1 MDRESSSSRDS
12 SSDGSDDKDRP
23 RRTDSNPSQGSR
35 EPGRVSPYNSRE
47 RRDNRSPGLGQR
59 DEGRSAQRSPRGAN
73 DRFNRDDRPSRPGF
87 SRDDRPSRPGFSRDD
102 RPSRPGFNRDDR
114 PSRPGYNRDDRPS
127 RPGYNRDDRPS
138 RPGYNRDD
146 RPSRP
151 GYNRDDR
158 SRSESRPGPRGGRD
172 GNRDFRPREPGASRQ
187 YGALVRNSLENAEI
201 ADPIEAAIPRDVD
214 SSAKSTQNDR
224 LEREVWVRED
234 DRPTRMSNSRYVAPP
249 RRSSKKLDAMAK
261 AVDSE
266 LAQAGVKRL
275 RAVATRNMVDAMDA
289 YEHDRYQE
297 ARGKLEAVLE
307 IAPEFA
313 PALELAGLTN
323 YRLDRWEDAL
333 KFLNKNFELHGDHA
347 QDPVV
352 ADCLRALGRYEELEE
367 VWKRLKDASPGA
379 DIMAEGRIVYA
390 SSLSERGEVA
400 KAINILE
407 AALANDRRP
416 RLHDFRQIYV
426 LADMYE
432 NAGNVQQAR
441 ATFKLLMDVD
451 PGLYDVA
458 ERLAD
463 LS

>member
-73 DRFNRDDRPSRPGF
+73 DRFNRDDRPSRPGYN
-87 SRDDRPSRPGFSRDD
+87 RDDRPSRPGFSRDD
-102 RPSRPGFNRDDR
+102 RPSRPGF
-114 PSRPGYNRDDRPS
+114 S
-127 RPGYNRDDRPS
+127 
-138 RPGYNRDD
+138 
-146 RPSRP
+146 
-151 GYNRDDR
+151 RDDR

-214 SSAKSTQNDR
+214 SSAKSTPNNR

>member
-1 MDRESSSSRDS
+1 
-12 SSDGSDDKDRP
+12 
-23 RRTDSNPSQGSR
+23 
-35 EPGRVSPYNSRE
+35 
-47 RRDNRSPGLGQR
+47 
-59 DEGRSAQRSPRGAN
+59 
-73 DRFNRDDRPSRPGF
+73 
-87 SRDDRPSRPGFSRDD
+87 
-102 RPSRPGFNRDDR
+102 
-114 PSRPGYNRDDRPS
+114 
-127 RPGYNRDDRPS
+127 
-138 RPGYNRDD
+138 
-146 RPSRP
+146 
-151 GYNRDDR
+151 
-158 SRSESRPGPRGGRD
+158 
-172 GNRDFRPREPGASRQ
+172 
-187 YGALVRNSLENAEI
+187 
-201 ADPIEAAIPRDVD
+201 
-214 SSAKSTQNDR
+214 
-224 LEREVWVRED
+224 
-234 DRPTRMSNSRYVAPP
+234 MSNSRYVAPP

-333 KFLNKNFELHGDHA
+333 KFLHKNFELHGDHA